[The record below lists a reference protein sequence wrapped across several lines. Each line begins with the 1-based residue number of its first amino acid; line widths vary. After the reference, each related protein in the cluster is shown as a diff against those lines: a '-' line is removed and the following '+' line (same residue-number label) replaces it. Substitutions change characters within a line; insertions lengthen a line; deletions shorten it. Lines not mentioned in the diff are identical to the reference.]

1 MSTMTNGPDAS
12 TPASSLWPRTGV
24 AERRQPTIVI
34 EARPQTI
41 RARLGALWRY
51 RGFYGL
57 LFKEITTRKSRGT
70 LLGFWWLIIRPLI
83 PAAGLIFVFGN
94 VQPLETGVPYPIFFL
109 SGYIPW
115 RMFQSAITY
124 LPRTLTWTQGI
135 MRRTYFPRLL
145 VPLAGF
151 GMTFIEL
158 AVLLVVLAVVALLP
172 VASGSPFPLH
182 LGWHTLWLLPCL
194 LAALLFALAFGL
206 VFSVVALF
214 FRDVIFSLRFFSQ
227 MVMFLTPVI
236 YPVTFVPEGYR
247 WALYALN
254 PMAQV
259 VLVSRWALTGQGAL
273 DLPFVFLSFGTILA
287 ALAAGLAF
295 FLRAETHLGAQ
306 M

>member
-1 MSTMTNGPDAS
+1 M
-12 TPASSLWPRTGV
+12 WPRAGV
-24 AERRQPTIVI
+24 PERRQPTIVI
-34 EARPQTI
+34 EARPETL
-41 RARLGALWRY
+41 RARLAALWRY
-51 RGFYGL
+51 RGFYGF

-83 PAAGLIFVFGN
+83 PAAGLIFLFGN
-94 VQPLETGVPYPIFFL
+94 VQPLETGVPYAIFFL

-115 RMFQSAITY
+115 RVFQSAMLY
-124 LPRTLTWTQGI
+124 LPRTLTWMQGI

-158 AVLLVVLAVVALLP
+158 ALLVVVFAIAVTVTT
-172 VASGSPFPLH
+172 VNSGAFPLH

-194 LAALLFALAFGL
+194 LAALLLALAFGL

-227 MVMFLTPVI
+227 AFMLLTPVI
-236 YPVTFVPEGYR
+236 YPVTFVPEAYH
-247 WALYALN
+247 WVLYALN

-259 VLVSRWALTGQGAL
+259 VLVSRWALTGQGAF
-273 DLPFVFLSFGTILA
+273 DLPFVLLSFGTILA
-287 ALAAGLAF
+287 MLAASLAF
-295 FLRAETHLGAQ
+295 FLRAETHLGDQ

>member
-1 MSTMTNGPDAS
+1 MTNGQDAS
-12 TPASSLWPRTGV
+12 SSASTLWSRAGV
-24 AERRQPTIVI
+24 PEHRQPTIVI
-34 EARPQTI
+34 EARPQTL
-41 RARLGALWRY
+41 RGRVAALWRY
-51 RGFYGL
+51 RGFYGF

-83 PAAGLIFVFGN
+83 PAAGLIFLFGN

-115 RMFQSAITY
+115 RVFQSAMMY

-158 AVLLVVLAVVALLP
+158 GLLLVVFAIAVALNAANGGP
-172 VASGSPFPLH
+172 PPL

-194 LAALLFALAFGL
+194 LAALFLALAFGL

-227 MVMFLTPVI
+227 VFMFLTPVI
-236 YPVTFVPEGYR
+236 YPVTFVPEAYR

-259 VLVSRWALTGQGAL
+259 VLVSRWALTGQGEF
-273 DLPFVFLSFGTILA
+273 DLPFVLLSFGTILA
-287 ALAAGLAF
+287 ALAGGLAF
-295 FLRAETHLGAQ
+295 FLRAETHLGDQ